1 MQKIFITG
9 ASRGMGLEFTR
20 RFLQRGDHV
29 FAACRNPQEA
39 GYLQALKI
47 SMPSQLT
54 ILRLDVADKNSIFD
68 VFAAMRMNTDSL
80 DLLINNAGIYLG
92 RRGALPNAEDDA
104 GSDKLEKLNFEDGV
118 NLMKVNAIAPI
129 LIAQQFL
136 GFLKKGTNPRVISIT
151 SGYGSITHND
161 WGEPYHYSASKA
173 ALNMYMRSLAV
184 DVKEFGITVAVLD
197 PGWVQTEMGGA
208 NAPIEVMES
217 VDGMMAVIDALTP
230 KQNGLCFNWEG
241 VLQEW

>member
-29 FAACRNPQEA
+29 FASCRNPQEA